1 MLTYVPCC
9 CFSHARLCVTLWT
22 VAFQAPLSM
31 GFSRPEYQSGL
42 RCLPSGDLPDPGIE
56 PTSLV
61 SAALAG
67 ELFTTSAIVSVHA
80 IYASTHGFINGYTV
94 FLLGESQGRGSLVG
108 CRLWGRTEVD
118 TTGAT

>member
-1 MLTYVPCC
+1 M
-9 CFSHARLCVTLWT
+9 
-22 VAFQAPLSM
+22 
-31 GFSRPEYQSGL
+31 
-42 RCLPSGDLPDPGIE
+42 DLPDPGIE

-80 IYASTHGFINGYTV
+80 IYTSTHGFINGYTV

-118 TTGAT
+118 MTEATQQQQQQQQQHIHKIWNVLPSSLYLPSHVLDTKIFIIGQKS

>member
-1 MLTYVPCC
+1 M
-9 CFSHARLCVTLWT
+9 A
-22 VAFQAPLSM
+22 
-31 GFSRPEYQSGL
+31 FSRQEYWNGL
-42 RCLPSGDLPDPGIE
+42 PFTSPVDLPDPGIE

-80 IYASTHGFINGYTV
+80 IYTSTHGFINGYTV

-118 TTGAT
+118 TTEVT